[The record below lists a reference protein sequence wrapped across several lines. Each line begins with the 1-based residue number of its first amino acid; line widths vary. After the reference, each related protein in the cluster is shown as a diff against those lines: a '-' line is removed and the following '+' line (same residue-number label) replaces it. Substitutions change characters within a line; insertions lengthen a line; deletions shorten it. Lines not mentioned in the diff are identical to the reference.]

1 MEKAA
6 SAEMEQTSTVIK
18 KTGIFDRVDTLYGEF
33 GTTPSDEGEAAAEG
47 GDEFGGGESF
57 GGGGGGFGDD
67 FGAEMEGAA
76 TTEAGAEE
84 GGEIAAAETPVESTN
99 KKGDLLTE
107 ENKKNIENKVKK
119 YRNIFH
125 KKLLDS
131 INNDEKIYNVDDLD
145 EEVHT
150 QNVKIDQMTKEI
162 DEIIK

>member
-1 MEKAA
+1 MSLVVVNPLAV
-6 SAEMEQTSTVIK
+6 AE
-18 KTGIFDRVDTLYGEF
+18 
-33 GTTPSDEGEAAAEG
+33 EALV
-47 GDEFGGGESF
+47 
-57 GGGGGGFGDD
+57 
-67 FGAEMEGAA
+67 MILVQKWRGAA

-84 GGEIAAAETPVESTN
+84 GGEIGAAETPVESTN

-125 KKLLDS
+125 KKLLES